1 MKKGE
6 GTYNLVV
13 IGAGTAGLVTAA
25 GSVGLGARVA
35 LIERR
40 KMGGDCLNYG
50 CVPSKALIS
59 SARLL
64 HRMRHAE
71 PWGVRSVEPEFDFAN
86 VFAQMRAARA
96 ELAPLDSRERFES
109 LGVDVFAEE
118 ATFVSPHEVEVG
130 GKKLRAKNIVIAT
143 GSRAVV
149 PPVIRA
155 SHVPFFTNETIF
167 DELKETPESL
177 LIIGAGPIGC
187 ELGQMFQR
195 LGVQVTL
202 LNNHAGILG
211 KEDPEVSKFA
221 QAQLEAEGVGILAE
235 VEIESA
241 EEKDGRVTLRYD
253 GKSVSGDAL
262 LVAAGRQPNV
272 ENLNLQKAG
281 VVFTKKGITVDEH
294 LETTQRGIYAIG
306 DILGQLQFTH
316 VADYH
321 ARIAIRNTL
330 VPLRFLR
337 QKVDYSVVP
346 WCTYLD
352 PEVATVGLTETAAKE
367 QGISY
372 DLIEQEMKEVDRAVL
387 ERSEAGFAR
396 VLVKKGSDEVI
407 GATIVGVHAGELIQ
421 EFVLAMKHGIG
432 LKAIASTIYAY
443 PTFASLVLKTAE
455 KLNKKRLTPT
465 AKKVTSWLY
474 RRARSSSRAE

>member
-25 GSVGLGARVA
+25 GAAGLGARVA
-35 LIERR
+35 LIERG

-64 HRMRHAE
+64 HRMRNAE
-71 PWGVRSVEPEFDFAN
+71 PWGVRSVQPEFDFGK

-118 ATFVSPHEVEVG
+118 ATFLSPNEVDVG
-130 GKKLRAKNIVIAT
+130 GQKLRAQNFIIAT
-143 GSRAVV
+143 GSRAAV
-149 PPVIRA
+149 PPVIGA
-155 SHVPFFTNETIF
+155 SHVRFFTNETIF
-167 DELKETPESL
+167 DDLKEKPERL

-187 ELGQMFQR
+187 ELGQTFQR

-202 LNNHAGILG
+202 LNNRVRILG
-211 KEDPEVSKFA
+211 KEDPEVSRFA
-221 QAQLEAEGVGILAE
+221 REFLEAEGVRMLTE

-241 EEKDGRVTLRYD
+241 EEKDGRITLRYGD
-253 GKSVSGDAL
+253 KSVTGNAL
-262 LVAAGRQPNV
+262 LIAAGRQPNV

-281 VVFTKKGITVDEH
+281 VEFTKKGVTVDAH

-306 DILGQLQFTH
+306 DIVGKLQFTH

-330 VPLRFLR
+330 VPLRFFR

-352 PEVATVGLTETAAKE
+352 PEVATVGLTETTAKE

-372 DLIEQEMKEVDRAVL
+372 DLLEQEMKTVDRAVV
-387 ERSEAGFAR
+387 EKAEAGFAR
-396 VLVKKGSDEVI
+396 VLVRQGTDEVI
-407 GATIVGVHAGELIQ
+407 GATIVGAHAGELIQ

-432 LKAIASTIYAY
+432 LKAIAATIYAY

-455 KLNKKRLTPT
+455 KLNKKRLTPR
-465 AKKVTSWLY
+465 AKKITSWLY